1 MTLGVDLAAADERTA
16 IAVVEWADRRA
27 RVRALRRGV
36 SDEELVEAI
45 RGADKVG
52 IDCPLGWPAPF
63 VAFLVA
69 QQAGRLVPPAAD
81 ADGLAWR
88 RGLAYRVTDQVVRA
102 ECGVNPLSVS
112 ADRIAHVAFRC
123 AALLARLAEAGEP
136 VDRAGGGAV
145 VEVYPAATLRRWGLT
160 HRGYKTLGHGFVL
173 DELLAAAPWLDLG
186 PFEPLCRLS
195 HDAFDAVVAAL
206 AARAAALGQVLPPTG
221 DQREAARTEGWI
233 ALPTRPI
240 SDLAGT
246 SLTTRARGPR
256 KASSGDACA
265 R

>member
-1 MTLGVDLAAADERTA
+1 MLTLGVDLAAADERTA
-16 IAVVEWADRRA
+16 AAVLEWSDDRA
-27 RVRALRRGV
+27 VVRALDRGV
-36 SDEELVEAI
+36 SDGALVEAI
-45 RGADKVG
+45 RAADKAGV
-52 IDCPLGWPAPF
+52 DCPLGWPAAF
-63 VAFLVA
+63 VAFLVE
-69 QQAGRLVPPAAD
+69 QQTGRLTPPSGGAD
-81 ADGLAWR
+81 SAWR

-102 ECGVNPLSVS
+102 ECGVIPLSVS

-123 AALLARLAEAGEP
+123 AALLARLPEP
-136 VDRAGGGAV
+136 VDRAGGGVV
-145 VEVYPAATLRRWGLT
+145 VEVYPAASLRRWGLT

-186 PFEPLCRLS
+186 PFEPLCRTS

-240 SDLAGT
+240 GDLAGT
-246 SLTTRARGPR
+246 PLTTRARGPR
-256 KASSGDACA
+256 KASSGDACT